1 MLALVWKVK
10 GIITAILTP
19 LTRNGDLCVDCLK
32 ELIEFQ
38 LSNGISGLFIMGT
51 YGEGLLLSQKV
62 RKKMLE
68 KTIEF
73 VPTKTIT
80 LPHVGAADPETAY
93 SLAKY
98 AKDLGYQ
105 AVSSIG
111 PVYYKPSIKGLIN
124 YFNYLAKADL
134 EIIIYNNVGRLKYN
148 ITPNVFEKITCN
160 VPAVTGIKDTS
171 YLAEQLLEYVSKFK
185 NKYFIAGAGDSMIYY
200 TFSIGADAHICG
212 ISNAFPEVAVKLYKA
227 YLENDVEKAIK
238 LQSIANS
245 IRTMSKK
252 FSTESPEVMREI
264 LKIRGINAG
273 YPLKIIGGL
282 EQKEKKK
289 LRTLTKHYLKAIE
302 EV

>member
-1 MLALVWKVK
+1 LVWKVK

-19 LTRNGDLCVDCLK
+19 LSRNGDLCVNCLR

-38 LSNGISGLFIMGT
+38 LGNGISGLFIMGT

-68 KTIEF
+68 KAIEF
-73 VPTKTIT
+73 VPSKTII
-80 LPHVGAADPETAY
+80 LPHVGAADTETAY

-105 AVSSIG
+105 AISSIG

-148 ITPNVFEKITCN
+148 ITPNVFEEITRN
-160 VPAVTGIKDTS
+160 VPAVAGIKDTS

-185 NKYFIAGAGDSMIYY
+185 NKYFIGGAGDTMIYY

-212 ISNAFPEVAVKLYKA
+212 ISNAFPEVAAKLYKA
-227 YLENDVEKAIK
+227 FLENDVEKALK
-238 LQSIANS
+238 LQNIANS

-289 LRTLTKHYLKAIE
+289 LRTLVKHYLKVIE